1 MRACVILFICF
12 VVWATWKRFNR
23 EYLKDAFSPLNILL
37 YFWILPFLGSYM
49 WLSRLQK
56 ALSIEATLIIV
67 GSTILL
73 VVTSLVPAYVLQGK
87 ALSIRQSGDLAGLR
101 DSRWLVTLFFI
112 VTLVAWYF
120 AEFRDQDFPLIL
132 YLTGGAENA
141 SLHTYGKD
149 SKLQVLAYGI
159 FVATALGFYCGL
171 YQKSRAAKLVFIS
184 MLLAVVVLAILKASK
199 SDIYHPLLMCAAIYY
214 YRNAAEHRRAPR
226 LSMVWVILLVIAL
239 ASVST
244 LRVEGLGVEGGY
256 ASEIQ
261 FRYSEQFGPVF
272 GPIVATIYG
281 YVSLGFQNFSNV
293 IARSDDSW
301 RLGTSFFRPLLSAF
315 MQGDV
320 ARSLDVPVDQW
331 DVVSNAANVGT
342 YLTGLYIEGHAFA
355 CLAGSLVYGVLVN
368 AVYVRFRLKGGGM
381 WMFAYVAFIFPW
393 TWLFF
398 TNAFSVLST
407 FTNVFYV
414 FGVFVVIRS
423 IQAYRRRVHVTS
435 IVLRAK
441 V

>member
-1 MRACVILFICF
+1 MRAFLILSICVA
-12 VVWATWKRFNR
+12 VWAIWRRFNR
-23 EYLKDAFSPLNILL
+23 EFLRDAFSPLNLLL

-49 WLSRLQK
+49 WLSGLQK
-56 ALSIEATLIIV
+56 PLSIEATLIIV

-73 VVTSLVPAYVLQGK
+73 VVTSLMPAYALQGK

-101 DSRWLVTLFFI
+101 NSGWLVISFFLLTL
-112 VTLVAWYF
+112 LALYF
-120 AEFRDQDFPLIL
+120 AEFRDQDFPLVL
-132 YLTGGAENA
+132 YLTGEAENA

-171 YQKSRAAKLVFIS
+171 SQTNRAAKLMFVS
-184 MLLAVVVLAILKASK
+184 MLLVVLVLALLKASK
-199 SDIYHPLLMCAAIYY
+199 SDIFHPLLMCAAIYY
-214 YRNAAEHRRAPR
+214 YRNAAQHRRAPR
-226 LSMVWVILLVIAL
+226 LSALWLLLLVSAL
-239 ASVST
+239 ASLST

-261 FRYSEQFGPVF
+261 FKYSDQLGPVL

-293 IARSDDSW
+293 IARNDDSW

-315 MQGDV
+315 MQGDA

-331 DVVSNAANVGT
+331 GVVSNAANVGT
-342 YLTGLYIEGHAFA
+342 YLAGLYIEGHAVV
-355 CLAGSLVYGVLVN
+355 CLAGSLVYGLLVN
-368 AVYVRFRLKGGGM
+368 AVYIRFRLKQGGM
-381 WMFAYVAFIFPW
+381 WMFVYVVFLFPW

-407 FTNVFYV
+407 FTNVLYV
-414 FGVFVVIRS
+414 FGVFMVIRS
-423 IQAYRRRVHVTS
+423 IQAYRQSAHVYS
-435 IVLRAK
+435 
-441 V
+441 